1 MKHRDYLFMT
11 VLLLILTFSLSEAG
25 SRYPIAEPPVNP
37 LLGSVTVPAK
47 NDPGIGQ
54 RIILAELK
62 EANSALGSVSTT
74 RKRISKPQSSLP
86 QARSKFP
93 RNDSNQRTN
102 PGKAQPAGQGMIF
115 DRWGN

>member
-25 SRYPIAEPPVNP
+25 SRYPIAEPPVDP

-74 RKRISKPQSSLP
+74 RKRISKPQSPLP
-86 QARSKFP
+86 QDRVKLRKQGKPQPGIKKNTNALS
-93 RNDSNQRTN
+93 SMNQR
-102 PGKAQPAGQGMIF
+102 I
-115 DRWGN
+115 

>member
-11 VLLLILTFSLSEAG
+11 VLLLILTFSLSEAAIMG
-25 SRYPIAEPPVNP
+25 PSAAPFDP
-37 LLGSVTVPAK
+37 LLGSVTLPAK

-54 RIILAELK
+54 PIILAELK
-62 EANSALGSVSTT
+62 ESNSALSGVSTT

-93 RNDSNQRTN
+93 KNDSNQRN
-102 PGKAQPAGQGMIF
+102 PGTPQPGGQGLIY
-115 DRWGN
+115 DRWGK